1 MLKRQNCGI
10 YAQNMPFSDICRG
23 GGKSNNLKN
32 AARAVRA
39 LTARENK
46 TITA

>member
-1 MLKRQNCGI
+1 MKRRQNCEF
-10 YAQNMPFSDICRG
+10 YTQKVPFSDICRG
-23 GGKSNNLKN
+23 GGNFNNLKN
-32 AARAVRA
+32 AADAARA